1 MRTKPS
7 TRTLPLLAAAL
18 LAGCATRMAPSQRAY
33 VYIAENTAITYGG
46 ETFLQVDELPHRLL
60 DDGATPDNQ
69 IVLIPQGKVPD
80 VYLKSIISACG
91 RAGLPNVLIKEEVA
105 PAAFTQK
112 AGTGIAKQPGA
123 TPPRFVPPGAKSKP
137 TPRDSQKKTKKN
149 P

>member
-69 IVLIPQGKVPD
+69 IVIIPQGKVPD
-80 VYLKSIISACG
+80 VYLRSIISACG
-91 RAGLPNVLIKEEVA
+91 RAGLPNILIKEEVA

-112 AGTGIAKQPGA
+112 A
-123 TPPRFVPPGAKSKP
+123 
-137 TPRDSQKKTKKN
+137 SQSGFSS
-149 P
+149 PFFFI

>member
-69 IVLIPQGKVPD
+69 IVIIPQGKVPD

>member
-1 MRTKPS
+1 MTIPKAFR
-7 TRTLPLLAAAL
+7 PLLLPAIL
-18 LAGCATRMAPSQRAY
+18 LAGCATRMAPTQRAY

-69 IVLIPQGKVPD
+69 IVIIPQGKVPE
-80 VYLKSIISACG
+80 VYLKSIIYACG

-105 PAAFTQK
+105 PVAFTQK
-112 AGTGIAKQPGA
+112 AGTGIVKQPGA
-123 TPPRFVPPGAKSKP
+123 TPPRFVAPNAKGKA
-137 TPRDSQKKTKKN
+137 PRNNPKKN